1 MNFSPSN
8 HMCLNQ
14 HRSRWSFFRV
24 CQYQLGCVAI
34 KKKSF
39 RPVLVNERK
48 KLLVKTQ
55 NLIFFFFSLLCRSE
69 CYEDLTSSHCARH
82 SEGSTLAWN
91 SNSSP
96 LLFFRFS
103 SIDNNKTVMKIECRF
118 NFHFWKCVCSE
129 SRRRS
134 RANYELTILFTR
146 LITVHL
152 HRENSSR
159 EREGAT
165 LTKLCSLRHHIIVP
179 RLATSPRALL
189 IQRW

>member
-1 MNFSPSN
+1 MAGEGALTFLVASCDNSWELFFRYELLTVQSHVLESTSQPLIFFSCVPISTRLCCN
-8 HMCLNQ
+8 KKKVFPT
-14 HRSRWSFFRV
+14 RSREWEEKIVGQNS
-24 CQYQLGCVAI
+24 
-34 KKKSF
+34 
-39 RPVLVNERK
+39 
-48 KLLVKTQ
+48 KLD
-55 NLIFFFFSLLCRSE
+55 FFFFSLLCRSE

-91 SNSSP
+91 LNSSP

-118 NFHFWKCVCSE
+118 NFHIWKCVCSE

-159 EREGAT
+159 ERG
-165 LTKLCSLRHHIIVP
+165 SDVD
-179 RLATSPRALL
+179 
-189 IQRW
+189 